1 MAIFMYKWKSE
12 PRMSLWSGRSP
23 EMGEILS
30 SVKKPDRIINVLNSF
45 PSPISRS
52 NYKRMSDS
60 ILYDINMP
68 HHSWKTLPTNT
79 NTPLLLAAT
88 SSEDSSLTFQIS
100 MCTFHGFYFLSNSY

>member
-12 PRMSLWSGRSP
+12 PRMSLWSDGSP
-23 EMGEILS
+23 EMSEILS
-30 SVKKPDRIINVLNSF
+30 SVKKPDGNINVLNSF

-52 NYKRMSDS
+52 NFKRTSDS

-88 SSEDSSLTFQIS
+88 SLGICLTFQIS
-100 MCTFHGFYFLSNSY
+100 MCTLHGFYFLSNSY